1 MPQFHYQATSS
12 QGKMIEG
19 VMEAGE
25 ERAVVA
31 RLHEQGYLP
40 LQITQPGQTQT
51 KIRASSLSFPSF
63 PTLPGRG
70 TVRQRDVLLLT
81 RELSTLL
88 SAGLPLDRALSVLIG
103 LTTKTE
109 LRQAV
114 DQILQKVKQ
123 GKSLAEALADY
134 PKIFP
139 TLYVNMIKAGEMGG
153 FLDTALE
160 RLAEY
165 MERAQE
171 VQDEI
176 KSALAYPSI
185 LVLVGGAAIILMFT
199 FVLPKFAVM
208 FEDMGDALPT
218 STRFLLAVSDLIR
231 GYWWVMML
239 AATAAGVGLRQY
251 LATPQGRFAWD
262 RWSLGVIVI
271 GQLLQKREV
280 GRFARTLGT
289 LLKSGVPL
297 LQALEL
303 VEEVVGNRMISSTL
317 KGVRVGV
324 REGQGI
330 AAPLGQSGVFP
341 SLALQMVSVGEE
353 TGRLDEMLM
362 QVAEYY
368 ERDTNAQLQRLT
380 TLVEPLLILS
390 MGLIV
395 GFVVIAM
402 MLGVFSINNV
412 SF

>member
-1 MPQFHYQATSS
+1 MQ
-12 QGKMIEG
+12 
-19 VMEAGE
+19 
-25 ERAVVA
+25 
-31 RLHEQGYLP
+31 
-40 LQITQPGQTQT
+40 
-51 KIRASSLSFPSF
+51 
-63 PTLPGRG
+63 
-70 TVRQRDVLLLT
+70 
-81 RELSTLL
+81 
-88 SAGLPLDRALSVLIG
+88 
-103 LTTKTE
+103 
-109 LRQAV
+109 
-114 DQILQKVKQ
+114 
-123 GKSLAEALADY
+123 
-134 PKIFP
+134 
-139 TLYVNMIKAGEMGG
+139 
-153 FLDTALE
+153 

-165 MERAQE
+165 LERAQE
-171 VQDEI
+171 VQDEV
-176 KSALAYPSI
+176 KSALAYPAI

-231 GYWWVMML
+231 GYWWAMAL
-239 AATAAGVGLRQY
+239 TAAVAGAGLRQY
-251 LATPQGRFAWD
+251 LTTPQGRFAWD
-262 RWSLGVIVI
+262 RWSLRVVLI

-303 VEEVVGNRMISSTL
+303 VEEVVENRLISSTL
-317 KGVRVGV
+317 KEVRIGV

-330 AAPLGQSGVFP
+330 ATPLGQSGVFP

-368 ERDTNAQLQRLT
+368 ERDTNTQLQRLT
-380 TLVEPLLILS
+380 ALVEPILILS

>member
-1 MPQFHYQATSS
+1 MAQFHYQATTS
-12 QGKMIEG
+12 QGKIIEG
-19 VMEAGE
+19 VMEAAE
-25 ERAVVA
+25 EGSVVS
-31 RLHEQGYLP
+31 RLHDQGYLP
-40 LQITQPGQTQT
+40 LNI
-51 KIRASSLSFPSF
+51 
-63 PTLPGRG
+63 TLPGSGQAKTAGQGVSLPVLGRG
-70 TVRQRDVLLLT
+70 AVRQRDLLLMT
-81 RELSTLL
+81 QELDTLL

-103 LTTKTE
+103 LINKAQ

-114 DQILQKVKQ
+114 EQILNKVKQ

-134 PKIFP
+134 PNIFP
-139 TLYVNMIKAGEMGG
+139 PLYVNMIKAGEMGG
-153 FLDTALE
+153 FLDTALA

-165 MERAQE
+165 LERAQE
-171 VQDEI
+171 VQEEV
-176 KSALAYPSI
+176 KSAIAYPAI
-185 LVLVGGAAIILMFT
+185 LVLVGGAAIVLMFT

-208 FEDMGDALPT
+208 FEDMGDALPL
-218 STRFLLAVSDLIR
+218 STRFLLAVSHFLQS
-231 GYWWVMML
+231 YWWLLGLSTVGGGY
-239 AATAAGVGLRQY
+239 GVWRY
-251 LATPQGRFAWD
+251 TATPQGRLAWD
-262 RWSLGVIVI
+262 GWSLRVALI

-303 VEEVVGNRMISSTL
+303 VEEVVGNQVIRHSL
-317 KGVRVGV
+317 KDVRSGI

-330 AAPLGQSGVFP
+330 AGPLGESGVFP

-368 ERDTNAQLQRLT
+368 ERDTQTQLRRLT
-380 TLVEPLLILS
+380 SLVEPVLILT

-402 MLGVFSINNV
+402 LLGVFSINDV